1 MIEDENIDEFVK
13 RIKNLKVSIWDNNEI
28 YKVIEG

>member
-1 MIEDENIDEFVK
+1 MKEDEFVK

-28 YKVIEG
+28 YKDISSRY

>member
-1 MIEDENIDEFVK
+1 MKEDEFVK

-28 YKVIEG
+28 YKVILKRCI